1 VDLRSP
7 ILLASPWPTPNNG
20 LSNYAGRYKEALER
34 AGRSVETLRLYF
46 WGEKTSAWKWISAL
60 RAAKRIGASSVLIQ
74 HTPTCSGPLLPWFL
88 GVAGRRGLRTV
99 VVAHETPS
107 TYARHLNRVAPARR
121 AYLAYERA
129 VASRAGAFIVH
140 TPLHEREM
148 IALGA
153 PVAEVIPH
161 AILNMPVQVLA
172 RQPETIVLYGQ
183 IGRKKGHDL
192 VLKAIQS
199 RPVGTFPVL
208 EVWGAPGV
216 GQEAYTEELKAMVL
230 PEFRDRILF
239 RGYLPDEGKNQ
250 AFARMR
256 LALFPYRWISQ
267 SGALAETVAHGVPYL
282 ASDIPFFRDFQ
293 ETLGCGDLFR
303 TDDADSLA
311 QELER
316 ILSAPDR
323 WRADDFRHVHSA
335 LDMDACTARLLRHLD
350 GLPPLRNSVIP
361 VG

>member
-1 VDLRSP
+1 MTDPSP
-7 ILLASPWPTPNNG
+7 ILLVSPWPTANNG

-34 AGRSVETLRLYF
+34 AGRRVETLRLYF
-46 WGEKTSAWKWISAL
+46 WGEKSTAWKWISAL
-60 RAAKRIGASSVLIQ
+60 SAAKRAGASSVLIQ

-88 GVAGRRGLRTV
+88 CVARRRGLRTV

-107 TYARHLNRVAPARR
+107 TYARHLDRLPPARR
-121 AYLAYERA
+121 AYLGYEKA

-140 TPLHEREM
+140 TRLHEREM
-148 IALGA
+148 VELGA

-161 AILNMPVQVLA
+161 AILNMPAKRLG
-172 RQPETIVLYGQ
+172 RHPETIALYGQ

-192 VLKAIQS
+192 VLEAIQS

-216 GQEAYTEELKAMVL
+216 GQEAYAEELRGMVR
-230 PEFRDRILF
+230 PEYRDRIQF
-239 RGYLPDEGKNQ
+239 RGYMPDDGKAQ
-250 AFARMR
+250 AFSRMR

-267 SGALAETVAHGVPYL
+267 SGALAEAVAHGVPYL
-282 ASDIPFFRDFQ
+282 ASDIPFFKDFQ

-303 TDDADSLA
+303 SDDPKSLA
-311 QELER
+311 AALDD

-323 WRADDFRHVHSA
+323 WSEEDFRRLHVA
-335 LDMDACTARLLRHLD
+335 LDMDVCCARLLGHLD
-350 GLPPLRNSVIP
+350 RRS
-361 VG
+361 

>member
-1 VDLRSP
+1 MDVSRP
-7 ILLASPWPTPNNG
+7 ILLVSPWPTANNG

-34 AGRSVETLRLYF
+34 AGRGMETLRLYF
-46 WGEKTSAWKWISAL
+46 WGEKSSGWKWVSAL
-60 RAAKRIGASSVLIQ
+60 SLAKRTGASSVMIQ

-88 GVAGRRGLRTV
+88 GVARRRGLRTV

-107 TYARHLNRVAPARR
+107 TYARHLDRLPPAKK
-121 AYLAYERA
+121 AYLAYERS
-129 VASRAGAFIVH
+129 VASRAGAFLVH
-140 TPLHEREM
+140 TRLHEREM
-148 IALGA
+148 LELGA

-161 AILNMPVQVLA
+161 AILNMPAQVVA
-172 RQPETIVLYGQ
+172 RQPETIALYGQ

-199 RPVGTFPVL
+199 RPAGTFPVL

-216 GQEAYTEELKAMVL
+216 GQEGYAEELKGMVAL
-230 PEFRDRILF
+230 DFRDRILF
-239 RGYLPDEGKNQ
+239 RGYMPDEGKAQ

-256 LALFPYRWISQ
+256 MALFPYRWISQ
-267 SGALAETVAHGVPYL
+267 SGALAEAVAHGVPYL
-282 ASDIPFFRDFQ
+282 ASDIPFFKDFQ

-303 TDDADSLA
+303 SDDAEDLA
-311 QELER
+311 MEMER

-323 WRADDFRHVHSA
+323 WMEDDFHRLHAA

-350 GLPPLRNSVIP
+350 G
-361 VG
+361 GEA